1 MNSRRVKPIIPLAL
15 LLIGL
20 LLAAGAALG
29 QEAEAERDPVTLYS
43 HPTERYHVF
52 IPPGWQDFSTP
63 RLARMERGTTQITA
77 RSFPTADAASALAQT
92 LAEFAPNLADLTPT
106 LLDPV
111 TLNNGTWQIAL
122 YPPAEAGALTGFI
135 QRYEDATYTL
145 LMLSGANSRPIFLP
159 IPAEGGLSAAVEA
172 AAALAGLGAAS
183 VTSAGEEAVEVVD
196 QAYTPFT
203 LTTESGEIEAW
214 ARTVGG
220 NAFVL
225 LGGSADDAA
234 VFSIVLDFFITPE
247 TTGYLYLGVAVSAAI
262 LGLLVLSLILRAR
275 GLRADLRTLQQ
286 LGADSA

>member
-1 MNSRRVKPIIPLAL
+1 MSRRVLNRTILLAL
-15 LLIGL
+15 LLTGL
-20 LLAAGAALG
+20 MLAVGAAFA
-29 QEAEAERDPVTLYS
+29 QETERDLVTLYS

-63 RLARMERGTTQITA
+63 QFAQMERGMTQMVG
-77 RSFPTADAASALAQT
+77 RSLPTGSVESALADT
-92 LAEFAPNLADLTPT
+92 LAAFAPNLADLTPT

-122 YPPAEAGALTGFI
+122 YPPIEAGTLTGFV
-135 QRYEDATYTL
+135 QRYEDVTYVL
-145 LMLSGANSRPIFLP
+145 LMRSGADSRPIFVP
-159 IPAEGGLSAAVEA
+159 IPVEGGLSAAVEA
-172 AAALAGLGAAS
+172 AAALAGFSEAS

-203 LTTESGEIEAW
+203 LTTETGEVEAW

-220 NAFVL
+220 NALVL
-225 LGGSADDAA
+225 VGGAAEDAA

-247 TTGYLYLGVAVSAAI
+247 TTSYLYLGVAVSAI
-262 LGLLVLSLILRAR
+262 VLGLLVLSMILRAR

-286 LGADSA
+286 LGADAA